1 MEEEEKSES
10 FELEDS
16 ERSEEK
22 NRPVEEPQQGGMSW
36 KSNQVI
42 SIFGKKRSGKSM
54 FAKVVLWPSIENCIL
69 YDLKFE
75 HNDLANDREVYI
87 AHNLEG
93 VIELIETRN
102 VKKVIYQPYDRDVE
116 DFNKLAEFVF
126 YRGNITLWVDE
137 LKSIST
143 PLTCPY
149 YLSECIRLGQ
159 IRGIGVILVSQRPAM
174 IPSLAISEAD
184 VIVSFRLQL
193 LIDAQKIAAVM
204 GEVYMNELVHIPDY
218 YFLVYDFKNVQRCA
232 PLEIS
237 ASQQVEAGTIGSNE
251 ENNDSEFEEVDP
263 D

>member
-1 MEEEEKSES
+1 MEW
-10 FELEDS
+10 
-16 ERSEEK
+16 
-22 NRPVEEPQQGGMSW
+22 Q
-36 KSNQVI
+36 SNQVI

-54 FAKVVLWPSIENCIL
+54 FAKTVLWPELENCIL

-75 HNDLANDREVYI
+75 HMDLAVDKDVFI

-102 VKKVIYQPYDRDVE
+102 VKKVVYQPYNRDVE
-116 DFNKLAEFVF
+116 DFNELAKFVF
-126 YRGNITLWVDE
+126 FRGNITLWVDE

-149 YLSECIRLGQ
+149 YLGECIRLGQ

-193 LIDAQKIAAVM
+193 LIDAEKICAVM
-204 GEVYMNELVHIPDY
+204 GEAQMNELIHLPDY
-218 YFLVYDFKNVQRCA
+218 YFLLYDFKGVQRCS

-237 ASQQVEAGTIGSNE
+237 ESQKIEAGTIGSE
-251 ENNDSEFEEVDP
+251 ENSLVDNDSESEENQNV
-263 D
+263 

>member
-1 MEEEEKSES
+1 MEW
-10 FELEDS
+10 
-16 ERSEEK
+16 R
-22 NRPVEEPQQGGMSW
+22 
-36 KSNQVI
+36 SNQVI

-54 FAKVVLWPSIENCIL
+54 FAKVVIWPNLENCIL

-75 HNDLANDREVYI
+75 HNDLAEEEGVFI

-102 VKKVIYQPYDRDVE
+102 VKKVVYQPYNRDVE

-137 LKSIST
+137 LKSISA
-143 PLTCPY
+143 PLTYPY
-149 YLSECIRLGQ
+149 YLGECIRLGQ

-174 IPSLAISEAD
+174 IPSFAISEAD

-193 LIDAQKIAAVM
+193 LIDAEKICTVM
-204 GEVYMNELVHIPDY
+204 GEAQMNELVHIPDY
-218 YFLVYDFKNVQRCA
+218 YFLMYDFRGVQRCA

-237 ASQQVEAGTIGSNE
+237 ESQKVEAGTVKGNLVD
-251 ENNDSEFEEVDP
+251 NDSESNIVESEVESEAY
-263 D
+263 

>member
-1 MEEEEKSES
+1 MLCYTTSS
-10 FELEDS
+10 
-16 ERSEEK
+16 
-22 NRPVEEPQQGGMSW
+22 
-36 KSNQVI
+36 
-42 SIFGKKRSGKSM
+42 
-54 FAKVVLWPSIENCIL
+54 
-69 YDLKFE
+69 FE
-75 HNDLANDREVYI
+75 HNDLAQEREVYI
-87 AHNLEG
+87 CHNIEG
-93 VIELIETRN
+93 ISELWERGIRKI
-102 VKKVIYQPYDRDVE
+102 VYQPYNRSIE
-116 DFNKLAEFVF
+116 DFNTLAEMIF
-126 YRGNITLWVDE
+126 YRGNCVLWVDE

-149 YLSECIRLGQ
+149 YLGECIRLGQ

-237 ASQQVEAGTIGSNE
+237 ASQQVEAGTIGSNKE
-251 ENNDSEFEEVDP
+251 EETEEANIDEV
-263 D
+263 

>member
-1 MEEEEKSES
+1 ME
-10 FELEDS
+10 
-16 ERSEEK
+16 
-22 NRPVEEPQQGGMSW
+22 W

-42 SIFGKKRSGKSM
+42 SVFGKKRSGKSM
-54 FAKVVLWPSIENCIL
+54 FAKVVIWPELENCIL

-75 HNDLANDREVYI
+75 HNDLAEEPNVFI

-93 VIELIETRN
+93 VKELIETRN
-102 VKKVIYQPYDRDVE
+102 VKKVVYQPFNRDVE
-116 DFNKLAEFVF
+116 DFNSLAEFVF

-149 YLSECIRLGQ
+149 YLGECIRLGQ
-159 IRGIGVILVSQRPAM
+159 IRGIGVVLVSQRPAM

-193 LIDAQKIAAVM
+193 LIDAEKICAVM
-204 GEVYMNELVHIPDY
+204 GEAQMNELVHLPDY
-218 YFLVYDFKNVQRCA
+218 YFLMYDFKGIQRCA

-237 ASQQVEAGTIGSNE
+237 ESQKVEAGTVKGNE
-251 ENNDSEFEEVDP
+251 EDSLAEEGENGITQGTDE
-263 D
+263 

>member
-1 MEEEEKSES
+1 MISEEEVES
-10 FELEDS
+10 QPEI
-16 ERSEEK
+16 
-22 NRPVEEPQQGGMSW
+22 VEQTTPQQGGMEW
-36 KSNQVI
+36 RSNQVI

-54 FAKVVLWPSIENCIL
+54 FAKVVLWPNIENCIL

-75 HNDLANDREVYI
+75 HNDLAEDKSVYI

-102 VKKVIYQPYDRDVE
+102 VKKVVYQPYNRDVE

-149 YLSECIRLGQ
+149 YLGECIRLGQ

-237 ASQQVEAGTIGSNE
+237 SEQQVEAGTIGGE
-251 ENNDSEFEEVDP
+251 VEGVNDSEINQELGIIA
-263 D
+263 